1 MSNLHP
7 KLNWKTFNEE
17 LKKRKKRRAF
27 LLWFYGVFTVALL
40 AYVGYCHIYS
50 GEKGTELSE
59 PFDVLESSQ
68 PVEKQNINSDGL
80 SRGRYNEPKKSQRA
94 SKTNENHSTL
104 NTSSIKGVQEAAFAA
119 DSIAFNK
126 KANPLNLVVK
136 RSPELNPAALRILK
150 KVEGA
155 ALFGAVLRISEQHP
169 NQHLDVPYAMQC
181 NHLYWHSARFNSN
194 DMAKYRALNSLQF
207 SARIGLFEN
216 GDYRVSVSPNFEMS
230 RYQMQYYSEYQGTIY
245 EPGSILGYRR
255 IVDSII
261 PIYGDTLAGTYR
273 HTVRKN
279 GTINELYIPL
289 AIHRRLLSSKGFDLQ
304 ASLSGGLLLRT
315 KVDAYWADEN
325 AVYAVENTAVYGGEF
340 RTGLAASYQQNHTRV
355 FIGYQSS
362 YQTHVLPHMRKLYHG
377 MYSGLVYS
385 F

>member
-17 LKKRKKRRAF
+17 REKRKKRRAF
-27 LLWFYGVFTVALL
+27 LLWFYGVFTVALF
-40 AYVGYCHIYS
+40 ACVGYYHIYS
-50 GEKGTELSE
+50 GEKRTELPE
-59 PFDVLESSQ
+59 PFDVFESSQ
-68 PVEKQNINSDGL
+68 PIEKQNIKIDAL
-80 SRGRYNEPKKSQRA
+80 SRGRYNESKKSQRA
-94 SKTNENHSTL
+94 SKKNEKYSTL
-104 NTSSIKGVQEAAFAA
+104 STSSIKGVQEAAFAA
-119 DSIAFNK
+119 DSIAFNR

-136 RSPELNPAALRILK
+136 SSPELNPAALRILK

-155 ALFGAVLRISEQHP
+155 ALFGASLGLSEQRP
-169 NQHLDVPYAMQC
+169 NQHLDVLYAMEC
-181 NHLYWHSARFNSN
+181 THLSWHSARFNSN
-194 DMAKYRALNSLQF
+194 DRSKYRALNSIQI
-207 SARIGLFEN
+207 SGRIGLFEN
-216 GDYRVSVSPNFEMS
+216 DVYRLSVSPNFEIS
-230 RYQMQYYSEYQGTIY
+230 RYQMQYYSEFKGTMYQ
-245 EPGSILGYRR
+245 PGSILGYRR

-273 HTVRKN
+273 HTIRKN

-289 AIHRRLLSSKGFDLQ
+289 TIHRSLLSSKGFDLQ

-325 AVYAVENTAVYGGEF
+325 AVYTVENTAVYGGQF
-340 RTGLAASYQQNHTRV
+340 RAGLATSYQLNHARV

-362 YQTHVLPHMRKLYHG
+362 FQTHVLPQMRKLYHG
-377 MYSGLVYS
+377 MYYGIVYS